1 MAEMQL
7 GREISNNMED
17 LYAGFNET
25 DQLDEKSMAL
35 MFLSGDGGDTDIYK
49 ENLAEL
55 GLFQNIDPSRV
66 FDIKDAEKFEG
77 NFDNLDEQTKLEF
90 MMRGV

>member
-1 MAEMQL
+1 MQL
-7 GREISNNMED
+7 GRETSNDMGD
-17 LYAGFNET
+17 MYAGFNET

-35 MFLSGDGGDTDIYK
+35 MFLSGDGGDTDLYK

-55 GLFQNIDPSRV
+55 GLFQNIDPSRI

-77 NFDNLDEQTKLEF
+77 NIANFTE
-90 MMRGV
+90 